1 MPHGDPL
8 PRDAT
13 PELVE
18 RFDRYEATRGFIP
31 NSILTM
37 QRRPG
42 IAEALMHLNRA
53 VR

>member
-1 MPHGDPL
+1 MPYVNPL

-18 RFDRYEATRGFIP
+18 RFDHYETTRGFIP

-37 QRRPG
+37 QS
-42 IAEALMHLNRA
+42 
-53 VR
+53 